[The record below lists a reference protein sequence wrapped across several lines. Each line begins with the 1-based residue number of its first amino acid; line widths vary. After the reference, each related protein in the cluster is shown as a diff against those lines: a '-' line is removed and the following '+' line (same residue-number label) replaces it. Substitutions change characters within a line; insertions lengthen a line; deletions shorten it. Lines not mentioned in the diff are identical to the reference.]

1 MANVQVKLHAGFQ
14 VFWPLDV
21 LFLLFLCLFRHHRL
35 HTRIVQMYALL
46 HALFFFFF
54 LHARRVCC
62 LILSLPF
69 ALRTSCPSL
78 FFFFFLHARR
88 VFCLCTTICIC
99 LGSSPV
105 SSILLNVFINTVSMA
120 SPPSVTSS
128 ADRPSLSAL
137 LWFLHLVRARLYSC
151 VVMGSLPFGMLLY
164 GACGGRPC

>member
-120 SPPSVTSS
+120 SLV
-128 ADRPSLSAL
+128 SLECT
-137 LWFLHLVRARLYSC
+137 LWEGFFWRMPKQAYTVPCRASHPR
-151 VVMGSLPFGMLLY
+151 GQ
-164 GACGGRPC
+164 GAQVLCT